1 MLKVLKYIMTLLS
14 VAATMLVLTQV
25 SAYSSDFRSS
35 SESTSA
41 ASGHDEPLVTAFE
54 QLLPPFVNNEGA
66 GVRQI
71 ESPSNTNT
79 RILNDNDDFRVAYTC
94 IITHQK
100 LVKSSVEYRLRLSH
114 REQAGFY
121 IYELRKLLI

>member
-1 MLKVLKYIMTLLS
+1 MTLLT
-14 VAATMLVLTQV
+14 VTVTMLVLAQV
-25 SAYSSDFRSS
+25 SAYSTGLF
-35 SESTSA
+35 STSA
-41 ASGHDEPLVTAFE
+41 SSGSTGTEHDHPLVVAFE

-100 LVKSSVEYRLRLSH
+100 LVNSSVEYRLRLSH